1 VWLTTGVHLFAAVVI
16 TATDKLYPFRHEVC
30 VYPVLQELGLED
42 IARMDGWVRTT
53 QPEPQLSILN
63 PLLSSSDEGQVGES
77 SSGSTD
83 SSSDLPQPQDSDSSM
98 LPSQASDSELGIEST
113 SHDQPQP
120 PKPIEYLSDD
130 MYTYSAA
137 PTASSA
143 VPILSAEYSAS
154 GDFSSYDML
163 GQPEAAS
170 SELRAAEPESADVAS
185 VSTDSEE
192 DEEGSLLDRWYAA
205 HPDELCR

>member
-1 VWLTTGVHLFAAVVI
+1 MSCTLLGAKFCL
-16 TATDKLYPFRHEVC
+16 
-30 VYPVLQELGLED
+30 YPVLQELGLED
-42 IARMDGWVRTT
+42 IARMDGWVTT
-53 QPEPQLSILN
+53 TKPEPHLSILD
-63 PLLSSSDEGQVGES
+63 PLHSSSDEGQVNES
-77 SSGSTD
+77 TSGSTD
-83 SSSDLPQPQDSDSSM
+83 SSSDSDLPQPQDSDSGM
-98 LPSQASDSELGIEST
+98 LPPQASDSELGIQST

-137 PTASSA
+137 PTASAA

-154 GDFSSYDML
+154 GDFGSYDML

-170 SELRAAEPESADVAS
+170 SELRAAMLESADMAS

>member
-1 VWLTTGVHLFAAVVI
+1 M
-16 TATDKLYPFRHEVC
+16 KLCVC
-30 VYPVLQELGLED
+30 PILQELGLED

-53 QPEPQLSILN
+53 PPEPPLSILD
-63 PLLSSSDEGQVGES
+63 PLLSSSDEGQADES
-77 SSGSTD
+77 SSGPTD
-83 SSSDLPQPQDSDSSM
+83 STSDSDLPQPQDSDSGM
-98 LPSQASDSELGIEST
+98 LPHEASDSELGIEST
-113 SHDQPQP
+113 SHDQPQLS
-120 PKPIEYLSDD
+120 KPIEYLSDD

-154 GDFSSYDML
+154 GDFNSYDML
-163 GQPEAAS
+163 GQPNAEVAS
-170 SELRAAEPESADVAS
+170 SELRAAEPESADIAS

>member
-1 VWLTTGVHLFAAVVI
+1 MQTTSCTLLGMKFSL
-16 TATDKLYPFRHEVC
+16 
-30 VYPVLQELGLED
+30 YPVLQELGLED

-53 QPEPQLSILN
+53 QPEPHLSILD
-63 PLLSSSDEGQVGES
+63 PLRLSSDEGQADES

-83 SSSDLPQPQDSDSSM
+83 SSSDSDLPQSQDSDSRM
-98 LPSQASDSELGIEST
+98 LPQASDSELSIESI

-137 PTASSA
+137 PTASAA

-170 SELRAAEPESADVAS
+170 SELRAAELESADMAS

>member
-1 VWLTTGVHLFAAVVI
+1 M
-16 TATDKLYPFRHEVC
+16 
-30 VYPVLQELGLED
+30 YPVLQELGLED

-53 QPEPQLSILN
+53 RPEPHLSILD
-63 PLLSSSDEGQVGES
+63 PLLSPPDEGQVEES
-77 SSGSTD
+77 SSGATD
-83 SSSDLPQPQDSDSSM
+83 SSSDSDLPQSQDSDSGR
-98 LPSQASDSELGIEST
+98 LPPQASDSELGIEST
-113 SHDQPQP
+113 SHDEPQP

-154 GDFSSYDML
+154 GDFDSYDML
-163 GQPEAAS
+163 GQPNAEAAS

-192 DEEGSLLDRWYAA
+192 DEEGSLLDRWYAV
-205 HPDELCR
+205 HPDELCRYKASHLR

>member
-1 VWLTTGVHLFAAVVI
+1 M
-16 TATDKLYPFRHEVC
+16 
-30 VYPVLQELGLED
+30 QELGLED

-53 QPEPQLSILN
+53 QPEPHLSILN
-63 PLLSSSDEGQVGES
+63 PPLPLSDEEQVGES
-77 SSGSTD
+77 SSAPTD
-83 SSSDLPQPQDSDSSM
+83 SSSDSDLPQPQDSNSDL
-98 LPSQASDSELGIEST
+98 LPPQASDSELGIEST
-113 SHDQPQP
+113 SHDQPQL

-163 GQPEAAS
+163 GQPNAEAAS